1 MTVSAVS
8 AISAAVEGMLD
19 EAVVRRLVRHAG
31 ALAGTVYGKNGK
43 PFLKER
49 IAGYNNAARHAPWI
63 VLVDLDSEHQCPPP
77 LRETW
82 LPHPAPQMCFR
93 VAVRAVEAWLMAD
106 AERLAAFIG
115 VPRRRIPADP
125 EREEYPK
132 QAMVNL
138 ARSSRRR
145 DVREDM
151 VPRDGSGRTVGPAYT
166 SRLVE
171 YATDRWRPH
180 VAARSADSLQRAVAC
195 LRRLAAGADASRYD
209 A

>member
-8 AISAAVEGMLD
+8 VISAAVEGTLD
-19 EAVVRRLVRHAG
+19 EAIVRRLIEHAG
-31 ALAGTVYGKNGK
+31 SQAGTVYGKNGK

-49 IAGYNNAARHAPWI
+49 IGGYNNAARHAPWI
-63 VLVDLDSEHQCPPP
+63 VLVDLDSERDCAPP
-77 LRETW
+77 LREAW
-82 LPHPAPQMCFR
+82 LSHPAPQMCFR

-115 VPRRRIPADP
+115 VAGRRIPADP
-125 EREEYPK
+125 EREEHPK

-145 DVREDM
+145 DVRQDM

-171 YATDRWRPH
+171 YATDRWRPD
-180 VAARSADSLQRAVAC
+180 VAARRAESLRRAVAC
-195 LRRLAAGADASRYD
+195 LQRFRSRD
-209 A
+209 

>member
-1 MTVSAVS
+1 MTVSAVP
-8 AISAAVEGMLD
+8 AISAAVEGTLD

-31 ALAGTVYGKNGK
+31 AHAGTVYGKNGK

-49 IAGYNNAARHAPWI
+49 IGGYNNAARHAPWI
-63 VLVDLDSEHQCPPP
+63 VLVDLDSEGDCAPP
-77 LRETW
+77 LREAW

-115 VPRRRIPADP
+115 VARRRIPADP
-125 EREEYPK
+125 EREENPK

-145 DVREDM
+145 DVRQDM
-151 VPRDGSGRTVGPAYT
+151 VPRVGSGRTVGPAYT

-171 YATDRWRPH
+171 FATDRWRPD
-180 VAARSADSLQRAVAC
+180 VAALSADSLRSAVAC
-195 LRRLAAGADASRYD
+195 LGRFHSRD
-209 A
+209 